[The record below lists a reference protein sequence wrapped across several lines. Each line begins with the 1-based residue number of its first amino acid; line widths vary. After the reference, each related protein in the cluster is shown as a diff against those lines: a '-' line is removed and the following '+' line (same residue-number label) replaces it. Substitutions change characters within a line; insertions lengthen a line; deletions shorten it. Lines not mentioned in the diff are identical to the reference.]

1 MLAFIRGRENRKV
14 RLLAQ
19 HDFAGLDLVT
29 RGGEGPSRPS
39 VASVGTIPSN
49 IIQEECGELNKQGRA
64 SRIAG
69 VEKSEPIARLHD
81 CMIEDLRLQDR
92 MTKKA
97 PDTDFRGLIVFKNDK
112 S

>member
-29 RGGEGPSRPS
+29 RGGEGPIERSEANPVHRGGEGPSRPS
-39 VASVGTIPSN
+39 AASVGIIPSN

-81 CMIEDLRLQDR
+81 CMI
-92 MTKKA
+92 A
-97 PDTDFRGLIVFKNDK
+97 
-112 S
+112 